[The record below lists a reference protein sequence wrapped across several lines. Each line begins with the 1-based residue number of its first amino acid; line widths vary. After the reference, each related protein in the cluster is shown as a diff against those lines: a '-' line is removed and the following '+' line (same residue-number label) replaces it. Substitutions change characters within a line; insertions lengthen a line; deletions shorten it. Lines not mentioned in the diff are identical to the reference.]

1 VTPANVSKGTAP
13 LPILSIAAEAAQRL
27 GAAGVLVMPEGPLE
41 WDLVRSVTKGEVEF
55 LLASSSDRQVEAIK
69 KAGLKAIEVEPTEAG
84 IAERITLALIE
95 AVANDLL
102 KAGARVVVVYSGF
115 EAEALDSITV
125 IRLGEHLERLSARD
139 LRALETSV
147 PFETLK
153 AVVDTAVEI
162 GREGREGKA
171 VGSLIVVGD
180 ARNVLTRTR
189 PLGFDPFKGYRRKER
204 NVRDLRVRE
213 AIKEI
218 AQMDGAFI
226 VARDGTVEAAC
237 RLIDAPVAGLTL
249 PKGLGT
255 RHWAAAAI
263 TAVTKAVAV
272 VVSESNG
279 TVRLFQDGEVILR
292 IAPMRHA
299 RAMKWQDAESEPAY
313 PRERERERERDRDKD
328 KDKDKEKEKSSPA
341 KSPDNSPVAAPRS
354 G

>member
-1 VTPANVSKGTAP
+1 M
-13 LPILSIAAEAAQRL
+13 PILSIACGSAQRL
-27 GAAGVLVMPEGPLE
+27 GASAVLVMPEGPME
-41 WDLVRSVTKGEVEF
+41 WDLVRSVATGGVDF
-55 LLASSSDRQVEAIK
+55 LIASSSDRQVEAIR
-69 KAGLKAIEVEPTEAG
+69 KAGLVAIELEPSEAA
-84 IAERITLALIE
+84 IAERVTLALIE
-95 AVANDLL
+95 AVANDQL

-115 EAEALDSITV
+115 EAEALDSISV
-125 IRLGEHLERLSARD
+125 IRLGEHLERLTARD

-147 PFETLK
+147 PFDTLK
-153 AVVDTAVEI
+153 AVVDAGVEI

-180 ARNVLTRTR
+180 ARNVLARTR
-189 PLGFDPFKGYRRKER
+189 PLGFDPFKGYKRKER

-218 AQMDGAFI
+218 AQMDGAFV

-263 TAVTKAVAV
+263 TSVTQAVAV
-272 VVSESNG
+272 VVSQSNG
-279 TVRLFQDGEVILR
+279 TVRIFQDGDVILR

-299 RAMKWQDAESEPAY
+299 RAMKWQDAESEPGEPRA
-313 PRERERERERDRDKD
+313 PREREKPPRTPENGPLRRPGRADGPERD
-328 KDKDKEKEKSSPA
+328 
-341 KSPDNSPVAAPRS
+341 APQDGS
-354 G
+354 E